1 MNRLQQI
8 KVKYALAFIS
18 VALALLIIVV
28 ADVLLVNMVKKRL
41 DTFITNYIPATSA
54 TLNGDRDLYQ
64 ARVAEIEY
72 LLSRPNSERAS
83 ALIAEFEENAQ
94 QAYDRMGIYAELMQ
108 NYPELTTQLAGFET
122 LYNDWKQEVERVFE
136 LHQRG
141 DTAEALNLLDGSSLD
156 RFNTLRDTY
165 DVSGMNIETATYQAE
180 AAVVDRIQ
188 VQQTSTIIVALIIF
202 IAATLI
208 ALLGPLMMS
217 RAIRQITGGI
227 KEITEG
233 DGDLT
238 ARIES
243 SRRDEI
249 GDLAQ
254 QFNAFI
260 KRIDDTLQSVSS
272 STVSLQHASTEI
284 AKGSQELAAR
294 TEQAAAN
301 LQQTSASMEEI
312 AAVVNNASD
321 SAQQADQLALSTR
334 DLAQQGLHSMH
345 SVEQTMDTI
354 NDSSSEISSIV
365 SMIESIAFQTNI
377 LALNASVEAARAGE
391 HGRGFAVVAQ
401 EVRILASR
409 SSDASKGI
417 ATLINTSL
425 SRTKSGV
432 DQVKKTGATMQEMV
446 KSIERVADVIAE
458 ISAGAKE
465 QSVGIGQV
473 NDAVNELDSMTQHN
487 ASMVEESSA
496 AAAELREQADRLSV
510 LVGAFKLSNT
520 QHDPLTSNKVAL
532 PSGHRQSHRPSS
544 SAVAPRRLAGAQ
556 QPEWESF

>member
-1 MNRLQQI
+1 MSRFHQI

-18 VALALLIIVV
+18 VALALLVIVA
-28 ADVLLVNMVKKRL
+28 ADALLVNMVKSNL
-41 DTFITNYIPATSA
+41 NTFITNYTPASSA

-64 ARVAEIEY
+64 ARVAEVEY
-72 LLSRPNSERAS
+72 LLSNPNSERAS
-83 ALIAEFEENAQ
+83 ALVADFEENAQ
-94 QAYDRMGIYAELMQ
+94 QAYDRMGLYAQLMQ
-108 NYPELTTQLAGFET
+108 DYPERTTQLANFET
-122 LYNDWKQEVERVFE
+122 LYSDWKNEAERIFE
-136 LHQRG
+136 LHQSG
-141 DTAEALNLLDGSSLD
+141 ETAEALSMLSGSSLD
-156 RFNTLRDTY
+156 NFEALRGIY
-165 DVSGMNIETATYQAE
+165 DVSGESVETATYQAE
-180 AAVVDRIQ
+180 AAVSKRIKL
-188 VQQTSTIIVALIIF
+188 QQTTTISIALIIF
-202 IAATLI
+202 VIATLI

-217 RAIRQITGGI
+217 RAIRQITGRI

-243 SRRDEI
+243 QRRDEI
-249 GDLAQ
+249 GELAQ

-301 LQQTSASMEEI
+301 LQQTSASMEQI

-321 SAQQADQLALSTR
+321 SAQQADKLALSTR

-354 NDSSSEISSIV
+354 NDSSSEISNIV
-365 SMIESIAFQTNI
+365 SLIESIAFQTNI

-417 ATLINTSL
+417 AKLINTSL

-496 AAAELREQADRLSV
+496 AAAELREQADRLGT
-510 LVGAFKLSNT
+510 LVGAFKLSNSQRKPLAASHSALEKHT
-520 QHDPLTSNKVAL
+520 SSRQHSTSA
-532 PSGHRQSHRPSS
+532 
-544 SAVAPRRLAGAQ
+544 APRSLVRSQ

>member
-1 MNRLQQI
+1 MGRLHQI
-8 KVKYALAFIS
+8 RVKYALAFIS
-18 VALALLIIVV
+18 VALALLVIVV
-28 ADVLLVNMVKKRL
+28 ADALLVNMVKSRL
-41 DTFITNYIPATSA
+41 DTFMNNYTPATS
-54 TLNGDRDLYQ
+54 TVLNADRDLYQ

-72 LLSRPNSERAS
+72 LLSDPNSEQAS
-83 ALIAEFEENAQ
+83 ALIADFEENAQ
-94 QAYDRMGIYAELMQ
+94 QAYDRMGQYVDLVQ
-108 NYPELTTQLAGFET
+108 NHPELTTQLADFET
-122 LYNDWKQEVERVFE
+122 LYDDWKQEATRVFQ
-136 LHQRG
+136 LHQN
-141 DTAEALNLLDGSSLD
+141 DNTNQALNLLAGSSLD
-156 RFNTLRDTY
+156 RFNALRDVY
-165 DVSGMNIETATYQAE
+165 DASGTNVETAAYQAE
-180 AAVVDRIQ
+180 KAIVERIK
-188 VQQTSTIIVALIIF
+188 VQQTSTIIIALVIF
-202 IAATLI
+202 IAASLI

-217 RAIRQITGGI
+217 RAIRQISGRI

-243 SRRDEI
+243 QRRDEI
-249 GDLAQ
+249 GELAQ

-272 STVSLQHASTEI
+272 STVSLQHASSEI

-294 TEQAAAN
+294 TEQTAAN
-301 LQQTSASMEEI
+301 LQQTSASMEQI
-312 AAVVNNASD
+312 AAVVNNASS

-334 DLAQQGLHSMH
+334 DLTQQGLHSMH
-345 SVEQTMDTI
+345 SVEQTMDSL
-354 NDSSSEISSIV
+354 NDSSSEISNIV
-365 SMIESIAFQTNI
+365 SLIDSIAFQTNI

-391 HGRGFAVVAQ
+391 HGRGFSVVAQ

-409 SSDASKGI
+409 SSDASKNI

-432 DQVKKTGATMQEMV
+432 DQVKQTGVTMQEMV

-487 ASMVEESSA
+487 ASMVEESST
-496 AAAELREQADRLSV
+496 AAAELREQADRLGV

-520 QHDPLTSNKVAL
+520 HQQPALGKAALASTTNK
-532 PSGHRQSHRPSS
+532 PSPTP
-544 SAVAPRRLAGAQ
+544 AAPHRLASSQ

>member
-1 MNRLQQI
+1 MSRFHQI

-18 VALALLIIVV
+18 VALALLVIVA
-28 ADVLLVNMVKKRL
+28 ADALLVNMVKSNL
-41 DTFITNYIPATSA
+41 NTFITNYTPASSA

-64 ARVAEIEY
+64 ARVAEVEY
-72 LLSRPNSERAS
+72 LLSNPNSERAS
-83 ALIAEFEENAQ
+83 ALVADFEENAQ
-94 QAYDRMGIYAELMQ
+94 QAYDRMGLYAQLMQ
-108 NYPELTTQLAGFET
+108 DYPERTTQLANFET
-122 LYNDWKQEVERVFE
+122 LYSDWKNEAERIFE
-136 LHQRG
+136 LHQSG
-141 DTAEALNLLDGSSLD
+141 ETAEALSMLSGSSLD
-156 RFNTLRDTY
+156 NFEALRGIY
-165 DVSGMNIETATYQAE
+165 DVSGESVETATYQAE
-180 AAVVDRIQ
+180 AAVSKRIKL
-188 VQQTSTIIVALIIF
+188 QQTTTISIALIIF
-202 IAATLI
+202 VIATLI

-217 RAIRQITGGI
+217 RAIRQITGRI

-243 SRRDEI
+243 QRRDEI
-249 GDLAQ
+249 GELAQ

-301 LQQTSASMEEI
+301 LQQTSASMEQI

-321 SAQQADQLALSTR
+321 SAQQADKLALSTR
-334 DLAQQGLHSMH
+334 DLAQQGLHSMQ

-354 NDSSSEISSIV
+354 NDSSSEISNIV
-365 SMIESIAFQTNI
+365 SLIESIAFQTNI

-417 ATLINTSL
+417 AKLINASL

-496 AAAELREQADRLSV
+496 AAAELREQADRLGT
-510 LVGAFKLSNT
+510 LVGAFKLSNSQRKPLAASHSALEKHT
-520 QHDPLTSNKVAL
+520 SSRQHSTSA
-532 PSGHRQSHRPSS
+532 
-544 SAVAPRRLAGAQ
+544 APRSLVRSQ

>member
-1 MNRLQQI
+1 MSRFHQI

-18 VALALLIIVV
+18 VALALLVIVA
-28 ADVLLVNMVKKRL
+28 ADALLVNMVKSNL
-41 DTFITNYIPATSA
+41 NTFITNYTPASSA

-64 ARVAEIEY
+64 ARVAEVEY
-72 LLSRPNSERAS
+72 LLSNPNSERAS
-83 ALIAEFEENAQ
+83 ALVADFEENAQ
-94 QAYDRMGIYAELMQ
+94 QAYDRMGLYAQLMQ
-108 NYPELTTQLAGFET
+108 DYPERTTQLANFET
-122 LYNDWKQEVERVFE
+122 LYSDWKNEAERIFE
-136 LHQRG
+136 LHQSG
-141 DTAEALNLLDGSSLD
+141 ETAEALSMLSGSSLD
-156 RFNTLRDTY
+156 NFEALRGIY
-165 DVSGMNIETATYQAE
+165 DVSGESVETATYQAE
-180 AAVVDRIQ
+180 AAVSKRIKL
-188 VQQTSTIIVALIIF
+188 QQTTTISIALIIF
-202 IAATLI
+202 VIATLI

-217 RAIRQITGGI
+217 RAIRQITGRI

-243 SRRDEI
+243 QRRDEI
-249 GDLAQ
+249 GELAQ

-301 LQQTSASMEEI
+301 LQQTSASMEQI

-321 SAQQADQLALSTR
+321 SAQQADKLALSTR
-334 DLAQQGLHSMH
+334 DLAQQGLHSMQ

-354 NDSSSEISSIV
+354 NDSSSEISNIV
-365 SMIESIAFQTNI
+365 SLIESIAFQTNI

-417 ATLINTSL
+417 AKLINTSL

-496 AAAELREQADRLSV
+496 AAAELREQADRLGT
-510 LVGAFKLSNT
+510 LVGAFKLSNSQRKPLAASHSALEKHT
-520 QHDPLTSNKVAL
+520 SSRQHSTSA
-532 PSGHRQSHRPSS
+532 
-544 SAVAPRRLAGAQ
+544 APRSLVRSQ

>member
-1 MNRLQQI
+1 MNRLHQI
-8 KVKYALAFIS
+8 KVKYAIAFIS
-18 VALALLIIVV
+18 VAVSLLVIVI
-28 ADVLLVNMVKKRL
+28 ADALLVNMVKSRL
-41 DTFITNYIPATSA
+41 DTFINNYIPATS
-54 TLNGDRDLYQ
+54 TVLNADRDLYQ

-72 LLSRPNSERAS
+72 LLSDPNSERAS
-83 ALIAEFEENAQ
+83 ALIADFEENAQ
-94 QAYDRMGIYAELMQ
+94 QAYDRMSQYSELMQ
-108 NYPELTTQLAGFET
+108 NYPELTTQLANFET
-122 LYNDWKQEVERVFE
+122 HYNDWKQEATRVFQ
-136 LHQRG
+136 LHQNG
-141 DTAEALNLLDGSSLD
+141 DTNQALNLLAGSSLD
-156 RFNTLRDTY
+156 RFNTLRDVY
-165 DVSGMNIETATYQAE
+165 DLSGVNVETATYQAE
-180 AAVVDRIQ
+180 EAVVDRIQ
-188 VQQTSTIIVALIIF
+188 VQQTSTIIIALIIF

-217 RAIRQITGGI
+217 RAIRQISGRI

-238 ARIES
+238 ARINS
-243 SRRDEI
+243 QRRDEI

-272 STVSLQHASTEI
+272 STVSLQHASSEI

-301 LQQTSASMEEI
+301 LQQTSASMEQI

-354 NDSSSEISSIV
+354 NDSSSEISNIV
-365 SMIESIAFQTNI
+365 NLIDSIAFQTNI

-409 SSDASKGI
+409 SSDASKNI

-432 DQVKKTGATMQEMV
+432 DQVKQAGVTMQEMV

-496 AAAELREQADRLSV
+496 AAAELREQADRLGV

-520 QHDPLTSNKVAL
+520 HQQPVLAKAALASTTNK
-532 PSGHRQSHRPSS
+532 PSPTP
-544 SAVAPRRLAGAQ
+544 AAPRRMQSSQ

>member
-1 MNRLQQI
+1 MNRLHQI
-8 KVKYALAFIS
+8 KVKYAIAFIS
-18 VALALLIIVV
+18 VALALLVIVV
-28 ADVLLVNMVKKRL
+28 TDALLVNMVKNRL

-72 LLSRPNSERAS
+72 LLSDPNTERAS
-83 ALIAEFEENAQ
+83 ALVAEFEENAQ
-94 QAYDRMGIYAELMQ
+94 QAYDRMGLYAQLMQ
-108 NYPELTTQLAGFET
+108 NYPELTAQLVNFET
-122 LYNDWKQEVERVFE
+122 LYSDWRQEAEQVFE

-141 DTAEALNLLDGSSLD
+141 DTPAAVNMLAGTSLE
-156 RFNTLRDTY
+156 RFNVLRDIY
-165 DVSGMNIETATYQAE
+165 DLSGINIETATNQAE
-180 AAVVDRIQ
+180 SAVVDRIQ
-188 VQQTSTIIVALIIF
+188 VQQTSTIIVAIIIF

-217 RAIRQITGGI
+217 RAIRQISDRI

-243 SRRDEI
+243 QRRDEI
-249 GDLAQ
+249 GELAQ
-254 QFNAFI
+254 QFDAFI
-260 KRIDDTLQSVSS
+260 KRIDDTLQSVSN

-301 LQQTSASMEEI
+301 LQQTSASMEQI

-334 DLAQQGLHSMH
+334 DLAQQGLHSMQ

-354 NDSSSEISSIV
+354 NDSSSEISNIV
-365 SMIESIAFQTNI
+365 SLIDSIAFQTNI

-409 SSDASKGI
+409 SSDASKNI

-432 DQVKKTGATMQEMV
+432 DQVKQTSVTMQEMV
-446 KSIERVADVIAE
+446 KKYRAC
-458 ISAGAKE
+458 G
-465 QSVGIGQV
+465 
-473 NDAVNELDSMTQHN
+473 
-487 ASMVEESSA
+487 
-496 AAAELREQADRLSV
+496 
-510 LVGAFKLSNT
+510 
-520 QHDPLTSNKVAL
+520 
-532 PSGHRQSHRPSS
+532 
-544 SAVAPRRLAGAQ
+544 
-556 QPEWESF
+556 

>member
-1 MNRLQQI
+1 MSRFHQI

-18 VALALLIIVV
+18 VALALLVIVA
-28 ADVLLVNMVKKRL
+28 ADALLVNMVKSNL
-41 DTFITNYIPATSA
+41 NTFITNYTPASSA

-64 ARVAEIEY
+64 ARVAEVEY
-72 LLSRPNSERAS
+72 LLSNPNSERAS
-83 ALIAEFEENAQ
+83 ALVADFEENAQ
-94 QAYDRMGIYAELMQ
+94 QAYDRMGLYAQLMQ
-108 NYPELTTQLAGFET
+108 DYPERTTQLANFET
-122 LYNDWKQEVERVFE
+122 LYSDWKNEAERIFE
-136 LHQRG
+136 LHQSG
-141 DTAEALNLLDGSSLD
+141 ETAEALSMLSGSSLD
-156 RFNTLRDTY
+156 NFEALRGIY
-165 DVSGMNIETATYQAE
+165 DVSGESVETATYQAE
-180 AAVVDRIQ
+180 AAVSKRIKL
-188 VQQTSTIIVALIIF
+188 QQTTTISIALIIF
-202 IAATLI
+202 VIATLI

-217 RAIRQITGGI
+217 RAIRQITGRI

-243 SRRDEI
+243 QRRDEI
-249 GDLAQ
+249 GELAQ

-284 AKGSQELAAR
+284 AKCSQELAAL

-301 LQQTSASMEEI
+301 LQQTSASMEQI

-321 SAQQADQLALSTR
+321 SAQQADKLALSTR
-334 DLAQQGLHSMH
+334 DLAQQGLHSMQ

-354 NDSSSEISSIV
+354 NDSSSEISNIV
-365 SMIESIAFQTNI
+365 SLIESIAFQTNI

-417 ATLINTSL
+417 AKLINASL

-496 AAAELREQADRLSV
+496 AAAELREQADRLGT
-510 LVGAFKLSNT
+510 LVGAFKLSNSQRKPLAASHSALEKHT
-520 QHDPLTSNKVAL
+520 SSRQHSTSA
-532 PSGHRQSHRPSS
+532 
-544 SAVAPRRLAGAQ
+544 APRSLVRSQ

>member
-1 MNRLQQI
+1 MNRLHQI

-18 VALALLIIVV
+18 VALALLVIVV
-28 ADVLLVNMVKKRL
+28 ADALLVNMVKSRL
-41 DTFITNYIPATSA
+41 DTFIKNYIPATS
-54 TLNGDRDLYQ
+54 TVLNADRDLYQ

-72 LLSRPNSERAS
+72 LLSDPSSERAS

-94 QAYDRMGIYAELMQ
+94 QAYDRMGQYAELMQ
-108 NYPELTTQLAGFET
+108 SHPELTTQLANFET
-122 LYNDWKQEVERVFE
+122 LYSDWKQEATRVFE
-136 LHQRG
+136 LHQNG
-141 DTAEALNLLDGSSLD
+141 NTAAALTMLSGSSLD
-156 RFNTLRDTY
+156 DFNALRDIY
-165 DVSGMNIETATYQAE
+165 DVSGINIETATYQAE

-217 RAIRQITGGI
+217 RAIRQISGRI

-243 SRRDEI
+243 QRRDEI
-249 GDLAQ
+249 GELAQ

-301 LQQTSASMEEI
+301 LQQTSASMEQI

-365 SMIESIAFQTNI
+365 NLIDSIAFQTNI

-409 SSDASKGI
+409 SSDASKNI

-432 DQVKKTGATMQEMV
+432 DQVKQTGATMQEMV

-496 AAAELREQADRLSV
+496 AAAELREQADRLGV
-510 LVGAFKLSNT
+510 LVGAFKLSNASEQPALGKAALAPT
-520 QHDPLTSNKVAL
+520 ANK
-532 PSGHRQSHRPSS
+532 PSPTPKD
-544 SAVAPRRLAGAQ
+544 PRRLASSQ

>member
-1 MNRLQQI
+1 MNRLHQI

-18 VALALLIIVV
+18 VALALLVIVV
-28 ADVLLVNMVKKRL
+28 ADALLVNMVKKRL
-41 DTFITNYIPATSA
+41 DMFITNYIPATSA

-72 LLSRPNSERAS
+72 LLSSPDSERAA
-83 ALIAEFEENAQ
+83 ALIADFEENAQ
-94 QAYDRMGIYAELMQ
+94 QAFERMGVYAELMQ
-108 NYPELTTQLAGFET
+108 NYPELTTQLADFET
-122 LYNDWKQEVERVFE
+122 LYNEWKQEAERVFE
-136 LHQRG
+136 LHQNG
-141 DTAEALNLLDGSSLD
+141 DTARALSMLSGASLE
-156 RFNTLRDTY
+156 RFNALRDIY
-165 DVSGMNIETATYQAE
+165 DVSGINIETATYQAE
-180 AAVVDRIQ
+180 AAVIERIQ
-188 VQQTSTIIVALIIF
+188 LQQTTTIIIALIIF

-217 RAIRQITGGI
+217 RAIRQISGRI

-243 SRRDEI
+243 NRRDEI
-249 GDLAQ
+249 GELAH
-254 QFNAFI
+254 QFNGFI

-272 STVSLQHASTEI
+272 STVSLQHASSEI

-301 LQQTSASMEEI
+301 LQQTSASMEQI

-334 DLAQQGLHSMH
+334 DLAQQGLHSMQ

-354 NDSSSEISSIV
+354 NDSSSEISNIV
-365 SMIESIAFQTNI
+365 SLIDSIAFQTNI

-409 SSDASKGI
+409 SSDASKNI

-425 SRTKSGV
+425 GRTKSGV

-496 AAAELREQADRLSV
+496 AAAELREQAARLGK
-510 LVGAFKLSNT
+510 LVGAFKLSNSSEQPT
-520 QHDPLTSNKVAL
+520 FGKAAPA
-532 PSGHRQSHRPSS
+532 PSARKPASKAV
-544 SAVAPRRLAGAQ
+544 SARRLASPQ

>member
-1 MNRLQQI
+1 MNRFHQI

-18 VALALLIIVV
+18 VALALLVIVV
-28 ADVLLVNMVKKRL
+28 ADAMLVNNVKSRL
-41 DTFITNYIPATSA
+41 DTFLTHYIPAASA

-72 LLSRPNSERAS
+72 LLTSPNSDRAA
-83 ALIAEFEENAQ
+83 ALIADFEENAQ
-94 QAYDRMGIYAELMQ
+94 QAYDRMGRYAELMQ
-108 NYPELTTQLAGFET
+108 NYPELTAHLASFET
-122 LYNDWKQEVERVFE
+122 LYSDWKAEAERVFE

-141 DTAEALNLLDGSSLD
+141 ETADALSLLEGSSLE
-156 RFNTLRDTY
+156 RFNTLRDVY
-165 DVSGMNIETATYQAE
+165 DVSGENIETATYQEE
-180 AAVVDRIQ
+180 AAVIERIQ
-188 VQQTSTIIVALIIF
+188 VQQTTTIIVALIIF

-217 RAIRQITGGI
+217 RAIRQISGRI

-243 SRRDEI
+243 QRRDEI
-249 GDLAQ
+249 GELAQ
-254 QFNAFI
+254 QFDAFI

-272 STVSLQHASTEI
+272 STVSLQHASSEI

-312 AAVVNNASD
+312 AAVVSNASD

-334 DLAQQGLHSMH
+334 ELAQQGLQSMH

-354 NDSSSEISSIV
+354 NDSSSEISNIV
-365 SMIESIAFQTNI
+365 SLIESIAFQTNI

-432 DQVKKTGATMQEMV
+432 DQVKKTGTTMQEMV

-496 AAAELREQADRLSV
+496 AAAELREQADRLGV
-510 LVGAFKLSNT
+510 LVGAFKLSHSQNEQLVSSTASLPAT
-520 QHDPLTSNKVAL
+520 QK
-532 PSGHRQSHRPSS
+532 PSPK
-544 SAVAPRRLAGAQ
+544 APRHLASAQ

>member
-1 MNRLQQI
+1 MGRLHQI
-8 KVKYALAFIS
+8 RVKYALAFIS
-18 VALALLIIVV
+18 VALALLVIVV
-28 ADVLLVNMVKKRL
+28 ADALLVNMVKSRL
-41 DTFITNYIPATSA
+41 DTFMNNYTPATS
-54 TLNGDRDLYQ
+54 TVLNADRDLYQ

-72 LLSRPNSERAS
+72 LLSDPNSEQAS
-83 ALIAEFEENAQ
+83 ALIADFEENAQ
-94 QAYDRMGIYAELMQ
+94 QAYDRMGQYVDLVQ
-108 NYPELTTQLAGFET
+108 NHPELTTQLADFET
-122 LYNDWKQEVERVFE
+122 LYDDWKQEATRVFQ
-136 LHQRG
+136 LHQN
-141 DTAEALNLLDGSSLD
+141 DNTNQALNLLAGSSLD
-156 RFNTLRDTY
+156 RFNALRDVY
-165 DVSGMNIETATYQAE
+165 DASGANVETAAYQAE
-180 AAVVDRIQ
+180 KAVVERIK
-188 VQQTSTIIVALIIF
+188 VQQTSTIIIALVIF
-202 IAATLI
+202 IAASLI

-217 RAIRQITGGI
+217 RAIRQISGRI

-243 SRRDEI
+243 QRRDEI
-249 GDLAQ
+249 GELAQ

-272 STVSLQHASTEI
+272 STVSLQHASSEI

-294 TEQAAAN
+294 TEQTAAN
-301 LQQTSASMEEI
+301 LQQTSASMEQI
-312 AAVVNNASD
+312 AAVVNNASS

-334 DLAQQGLHSMH
+334 DLTQQGLHSMH
-345 SVEQTMDTI
+345 SVEQTMDSL
-354 NDSSSEISSIV
+354 NDSSSEISNIV
-365 SMIESIAFQTNI
+365 SLIDSIAFQTNI

-391 HGRGFAVVAQ
+391 HGRGFSVVAQ

-409 SSDASKGI
+409 SSDASKNI

-432 DQVKKTGATMQEMV
+432 DQVKQTGVTMQEMV

-487 ASMVEESSA
+487 ASMVEESST
-496 AAAELREQADRLSV
+496 AAAELREQADRLGV

-520 QHDPLTSNKVAL
+520 HQQPALGKAALASTANK
-532 PSGHRQSHRPSS
+532 PSPTP
-544 SAVAPRRLAGAQ
+544 AAPRRLASSQ

>member
-1 MNRLQQI
+1 MNRLHQI

-18 VALALLIIVV
+18 VALALLVIVV
-28 ADVLLVNMVKKRL
+28 ADALLVNMVKKRL
-41 DTFITNYIPATSA
+41 DMFITNYIPATSA

-72 LLSRPNSERAS
+72 LLSSPDSERAA
-83 ALIAEFEENAQ
+83 ALIADFEENAQ
-94 QAYDRMGIYAELMQ
+94 QAFERMGVYAELMQ
-108 NYPELTTQLAGFET
+108 NYPELTTQLADFET
-122 LYNDWKQEVERVFE
+122 LYNEWKQEAERVFE
-136 LHQRG
+136 LHQNG
-141 DTAEALNLLDGSSLD
+141 DTARALSMLSGASLE
-156 RFNTLRDTY
+156 RFNALRDIY
-165 DVSGMNIETATYQAE
+165 DVSGINIETATYQAE
-180 AAVVDRIQ
+180 AAVIERIQ
-188 VQQTSTIIVALIIF
+188 LQQTTTIIIALIIF

-217 RAIRQITGGI
+217 RAIRQISGRI

-243 SRRDEI
+243 NRRDEI
-249 GDLAQ
+249 GELAH
-254 QFNAFI
+254 QFNGFI

-272 STVSLQHASTEI
+272 STVSLQHASSEI

-301 LQQTSASMEEI
+301 LQQTSASMEQI

-334 DLAQQGLHSMH
+334 DLAQQGLHSMQ

-354 NDSSSEISSIV
+354 NDSSSEISNIV
-365 SMIESIAFQTNI
+365 SLIDSIAFQTNI

-409 SSDASKGI
+409 SSDASKNI

-425 SRTKSGV
+425 GRTKSGV

-446 KSIERVADVIAE
+446 KNIERVADVIAE

-496 AAAELREQADRLSV
+496 AAAELREQAARLGK
-510 LVGAFKLSNT
+510 LVGAFKLSNSSEQPT
-520 QHDPLTSNKVAL
+520 FGKAAPA
-532 PSGHRQSHRPSS
+532 PSARKPASTAV
-544 SAVAPRRLAGAQ
+544 SARRLASPQ

>member
-1 MNRLQQI
+1 MNRLHQI
-8 KVKYALAFIS
+8 KVKYAIAFIS
-18 VALALLIIVV
+18 VALSLLVIVV
-28 ADVLLVNMVKKRL
+28 ADMLLVNMVKSRL
-41 DTFITNYIPATSA
+41 DTFINNYIPATS
-54 TLNGDRDLYQ
+54 TVLNADRDLYQ

-72 LLSRPNSERAS
+72 LLSDPRSERAS
-83 ALIAEFEENAQ
+83 TLIAEFEENAQ
-94 QAYDRMGIYAELMQ
+94 QAYDRMGQYAQHMQ
-108 NYPELTTQLAGFET
+108 NYPELTNQLANFET
-122 LYNDWKQEVERVFE
+122 LYGDWKQEASRVFE
-136 LHQRG
+136 LHQSG
-141 DTAEALNLLDGSSLD
+141 ETAAALTLLSGSSLEK
-156 RFNTLRDTY
+156 FNTLRDIY
-165 DVSGMNIETATYQAE
+165 DVSGMNVETAAYQAE
-180 AAVVDRIQ
+180 EAIVERIQ
-188 VQQTSTIIVALIIF
+188 LQQTSTVIIALIIF
-202 IAATLI
+202 IVATLI

-217 RAIRQITGGI
+217 RAIRQISGRI

-238 ARIES
+238 ARIDS
-243 SRRDEI
+243 QRRDEI
-249 GDLAQ
+249 GELAQ

-284 AKGSQELAAR
+284 AKSSQELSAR

-301 LQQTSASMEEI
+301 LQQTSASMEQI

-354 NDSSSEISSIV
+354 NDSSSEISNIV
-365 SMIESIAFQTNI
+365 SLIDSIAFQTNI

-409 SSDASKGI
+409 SSDASKNI

-432 DQVKKTGATMQEMV
+432 DQVKQTGATMQEMV
-446 KSIERVADVIAE
+446 KSIERVANVIAE

-520 QHDPLTSNKVAL
+520 NQQHAIGQTAL
-532 PSGHRQSHRPSS
+532 SAKTHKPSPT
-544 SAVAPRRLAGAQ
+544 APRRLASTQ
-556 QPEWESF
+556 PPEWESF

>member
-1 MNRLQQI
+1 MNRLHQI
-8 KVKYALAFIS
+8 KFKYALAFIS
-18 VALALLIIVV
+18 VALALLVIVI
-28 ADVLLVNMVKKRL
+28 ADALLVNMVKGRL
-41 DTFITNYIPATSA
+41 DTFIKNYIPASSTV
-54 TLNGDRDLYQ
+54 LNADRDLYQ

-72 LLSRPNSERAS
+72 LLADPGTERAS
-83 ALIAEFEENAQ
+83 ALIAEFEENSQ
-94 QAYDRMGIYAELMQ
+94 QAYDRMHRYAEYMQ
-108 NYPELTTQLAGFET
+108 NYPELTTQLDNFET
-122 LYNDWKQEVERVFE
+122 LYSNWQQEATRVFE
-136 LHQRG
+136 LHQSG
-141 DTAEALNLLDGSSLD
+141 NSAAAFATLSGSSLSN
-156 RFNTLRDTY
+156 FSALRDVY
-165 DVSGMNIETATYQAE
+165 DVSGMNTETAINQAE
-180 AAVVDRIQ
+180 AAVVDRIK
-188 VQQTSTIIVALIIF
+188 VQQTSTIIIALIIF

-217 RAIRQITGGI
+217 RAIRQISGRI

-243 SRRDEI
+243 QRRDEI
-249 GDLAQ
+249 GELAQ
-254 QFNAFI
+254 QFDAFI

-272 STVSLQHASTEI
+272 STVSLQHASNEI
-284 AKGSQELAAR
+284 AKGSQELASR

-354 NDSSSEISSIV
+354 NDSSSEISNIV
-365 SMIESIAFQTNI
+365 SLIDSIAFQTNI

-409 SSDASKGI
+409 SSDASKNI

-425 SRTKSGV
+425 SRTKAGV
-432 DQVKKTGATMQEMV
+432 DQVKQTGATMQEMV

-496 AAAELREQADRLSV
+496 AAAELREQADRLGV
-510 LVGAFKLSNT
+510 LVGAFKLSNASE
-520 QHDPLTSNKVAL
+520 QPAL
-532 PSGHRQSHRPSS
+532 VKPALASTMKKPSPTP
-544 SAVAPRRLAGAQ
+544 AAPRRMPSSQ

>member
-1 MNRLQQI
+1 MNRLHQI
-8 KVKYALAFIS
+8 KVKYAIAFIS
-18 VALALLIIVV
+18 IAIAMLIIV
-28 ADVLLVNMVKKRL
+28 ATDMLLVNMVKGRL
-41 DTFITNYIPATSA
+41 DNFISNYIPATSA

-64 ARVAEIEY
+64 ARIAEIEY
-72 LLSRPNSERAS
+72 LLSNPSSDRAS
-83 ALIAEFEENAQ
+83 ALISEFEENAQ
-94 QAYDRMGIYAELMQ
+94 QAYDRMTMYANLMQ
-108 NYPELTTQLAGFET
+108 NYPALTSHLTNFES
-122 LYNDWKQEVERVFE
+122 LYAEWKQEVERVFE
-136 LHQRG
+136 LHQNG
-141 DTAEALNLLDGSSLD
+141 ETASALNMLTSSSLD
-156 RFNTLRDTY
+156 HFNTLREVY
-165 DVSGMNIETATYQAE
+165 DFSGANIETATYQAE
-180 AAVVDRIQ
+180 AAVVDRIKL
-188 VQQTSTIIVALIIF
+188 QQTTTIIVALTIF
-202 IAATLI
+202 IIATLI

-217 RAIRQITGGI
+217 RAIRQISGRI

-238 ARIES
+238 ARIENQ
-243 SRRDEI
+243 RRDEI
-249 GDLAQ
+249 GELAQ

-301 LQQTSASMEEI
+301 LQQTSASMEQI
-312 AAVVNNASD
+312 AAVVTNASD
-321 SAQQADQLALSTR
+321 SAQQADQLAHSTKE
-334 DLAQQGLHSMH
+334 LAQQGLQSMQ
-345 SVEQTMDTI
+345 SVEHTMDTI
-354 NDSSSEISSIV
+354 NESSSEISNIV
-365 SMIESIAFQTNI
+365 SLIDSIAFQTNI

-409 SSDASKGI
+409 SSDASKSI
-417 ATLINTSL
+417 ATLISTSL

-432 DQVKKTGATMQEMV
+432 DQVKQTSATMQEMV

-496 AAAELREQADRLSV
+496 AAAELSDQADRLSE

-520 QHDPLTSNKVAL
+520 QNELLAPRQVASNTVRSL
-532 PSGHRQSHRPSS
+532 SS
-544 SAVAPRRLAGAQ
+544 NAVAPRRLVSRQ
-556 QPEWESF
+556 QPEWEAF

>member
-1 MNRLQQI
+1 MNRLHQI

-18 VALALLIIVV
+18 VALALLVIVV
-28 ADVLLVNMVKKRL
+28 ADALLVNMVKSRL

-72 LLSRPNSERAS
+72 LLSDPSSEQAT

-94 QAYDRMGIYAELMQ
+94 QAYDHMSHYAELMQ
-108 NYPELTTQLAGFET
+108 NHPELTTQLANFET
-122 LYNDWKQEVERVFE
+122 LYSDWKQEATHVFE
-136 LHQRG
+136 LHQSG
-141 DTAEALNLLDGSSLD
+141 NTAAALTMLSSSSLD
-156 RFNTLRDTY
+156 DFNALRDIY
-165 DVSGMNIETATYQAE
+165 DVSGINIEKATYQAE

-202 IAATLI
+202 IAATLT

-217 RAIRQITGGI
+217 RAIRQISGRI

-243 SRRDEI
+243 QRRDEI
-249 GDLAQ
+249 GELAQ

-272 STVSLQHASTEI
+272 STMSLQHASSEI

-301 LQQTSASMEEI
+301 LQQTSASMEQI

-354 NDSSSEISSIV
+354 NDSSSEISNIV
-365 SMIESIAFQTNI
+365 SLIDSIAFQTNI

-409 SSDASKGI
+409 SSDASKNI

-425 SRTKSGV
+425 SRTKVGV
-432 DQVKKTGATMQEMV
+432 DQVKQTGVTMQEMV

-496 AAAELREQADRLSV
+496 AAAELREQADRLGA
-510 LVGAFKLSNT
+510 LVGAFKLSNANEQPVLVRT
-520 QHDPLTSNKVAL
+520 ALDSTANK
-532 PSGHRQSHRPSS
+532 P
-544 SAVAPRRLAGAQ
+544 
-556 QPEWESF
+556 

>member
-1 MNRLQQI
+1 M
-8 KVKYALAFIS
+8 
-18 VALALLIIVV
+18 
-28 ADVLLVNMVKKRL
+28 
-41 DTFITNYIPATSA
+41 
-54 TLNGDRDLYQ
+54 
-64 ARVAEIEY
+64 
-72 LLSRPNSERAS
+72 
-83 ALIAEFEENAQ
+83 
-94 QAYDRMGIYAELMQ
+94 
-108 NYPELTTQLAGFET
+108 
-122 LYNDWKQEVERVFE
+122 
-136 LHQRG
+136 
-141 DTAEALNLLDGSSLD
+141 
-156 RFNTLRDTY
+156 
-165 DVSGMNIETATYQAE
+165 
-180 AAVVDRIQ
+180 
-188 VQQTSTIIVALIIF
+188 
-202 IAATLI
+202 
-208 ALLGPLMMS
+208 
-217 RAIRQITGGI
+217 
-227 KEITEG
+227 
-233 DGDLT
+233 
-238 ARIES
+238 
-243 SRRDEI
+243 
-249 GDLAQ
+249 
-254 QFNAFI
+254 
-260 KRIDDTLQSVSS
+260 
-272 STVSLQHASTEI
+272 SLQHASSEI

-301 LQQTSASMEEI
+301 LQQTSASMEQI

-365 SMIESIAFQTNI
+365 NLIDSIAFQTNI

-409 SSDASKGI
+409 SSDASKNI

-425 SRTKSGV
+425 NRTKVGV
-432 DQVKKTGATMQEMV
+432 DQVKQTGVTMQEMV

-496 AAAELREQADRLSV
+496 AAAELREQADRLGA
-510 LVGAFKLSNT
+510 LVGAFKLSNANEQPVLVRT
-520 QHDPLTSNKVAL
+520 ALDSTANK
-532 PSGHRQSHRPSS
+532 PSPAS
-544 SAVAPRRLAGAQ
+544 PRRLASPQ

>member
-1 MNRLQQI
+1 MNRLHQI
-8 KVKYALAFIS
+8 KVKYAIAFIS
-18 VALALLIIVV
+18 VALSLLVIVI
-28 ADVLLVNMVKKRL
+28 ADALLVNMVKSRL
-41 DTFITNYIPATSA
+41 DTFINNYIPATS
-54 TLNGDRDLYQ
+54 TVLNADRDLYQ

-72 LLSRPNSERAS
+72 LLSDPNSERAS
-83 ALIAEFEENAQ
+83 ALIADFEENAQ
-94 QAYDRMGIYAELMQ
+94 QAYDRMSQYAELMQ
-108 NYPELTTQLAGFET
+108 DYPELTTQLANFET
-122 LYNDWKQEVERVFE
+122 LYNDWKQEATRVFQ
-136 LHQRG
+136 LHQNG
-141 DTAEALNLLDGSSLD
+141 NTNQALNLLAGSSLD
-156 RFNTLRDTY
+156 RFNTLRDVY
-165 DVSGMNIETATYQAE
+165 DLSGVNVETATYQAE
-180 AAVVDRIQ
+180 EAVVDRIQ
-188 VQQTSTIIVALIIF
+188 VQQTSTIIIALIIF
-202 IAATLI
+202 ITATLI

-217 RAIRQITGGI
+217 RAIRQISGRI

-238 ARIES
+238 ARINS
-243 SRRDEI
+243 QRRDEI
-249 GDLAQ
+249 GELAQ

-272 STVSLQHASTEI
+272 STVSLQHASSEI

-301 LQQTSASMEEI
+301 LQQTSASMEQI
-312 AAVVNNASD
+312 AAVVSNASD

-354 NDSSSEISSIV
+354 NDSSSEISNIV
-365 SMIESIAFQTNI
+365 SLIDSIAFQTNI

-409 SSDASKGI
+409 SSDASKNI

-432 DQVKKTGATMQEMV
+432 DQVKQVGVTMQEMV

-496 AAAELREQADRLSV
+496 AAAELREQADRLGV

-520 QHDPLTSNKVAL
+520 HQQPALAKAALASTTNK
-532 PSGHRQSHRPSS
+532 PSPTP
-544 SAVAPRRLAGAQ
+544 AAPRRMPSSQ